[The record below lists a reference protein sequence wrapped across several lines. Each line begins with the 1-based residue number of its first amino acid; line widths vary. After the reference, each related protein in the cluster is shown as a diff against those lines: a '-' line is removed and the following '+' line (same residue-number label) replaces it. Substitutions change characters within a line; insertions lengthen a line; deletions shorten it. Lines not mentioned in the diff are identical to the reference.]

1 VLTVPVLGPLE
12 ADRDGV
18 RLEIPGGKTT
28 EHAAECLSSEP
39 S

>member
-1 VLTVPVLGPLE
+1 VLSVAVLGPVE

-28 EHAAECLSSEP
+28 EHAAERLSFKP

>member
-1 VLTVPVLGPLE
+1 MTVAVLGPVE
-12 ADRDGV
+12 ACRDGV

-28 EHAAECLSSEP
+28 KHAAERPSFEP

>member
-1 VLTVPVLGPLE
+1 MTVPVLGPVE
-12 ADRDGV
+12 ADHDGG

-28 EHAAECLSSEP
+28 EHAAERLSFEP